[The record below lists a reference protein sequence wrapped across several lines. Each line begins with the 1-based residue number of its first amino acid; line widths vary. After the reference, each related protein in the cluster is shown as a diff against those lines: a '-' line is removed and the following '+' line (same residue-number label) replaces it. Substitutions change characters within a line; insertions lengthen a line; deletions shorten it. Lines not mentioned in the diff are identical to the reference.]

1 MLGGKGKVETEGG
14 RLRGKE
20 ELRKGHGREV
30 EGEGKKKVGYLGKGK
45 VENLWRVGK

>member
-20 ELRKGHGREV
+20 ELRKGQGREV
-30 EGEGKKKVGYLGKGK
+30 EGEGKKKVG
-45 VENLWRVGK
+45 